1 MSAVVPV
8 RAVTRTTSRA
18 AVAPAIDWHL
28 TLSTQS
34 RSRAAARIHAAS
46 RIYHRA
52 AIQLLP
58 PGRAFDA
65 ADGSILWM
73 LCDALSREFSRL
85 DAAISEVIADIAPTA
100 SNAWRGIFGGDPEE
114 VGAVV
119 ASGRP
124 VTWAELVSRLPASW
138 DSVAITYTQ
147 TSVTPTAAGILR
159 AGTHLVSESGIWCVT
174 IEVRPASS
182 LASAQLT
189 ALRNAVRA
197 AAIPLIPPTCSLRV
211 VIVEV

>member
-8 RAVTRTTSRA
+8 RAVSRTTSRA

-34 RSRAAARIHAAS
+34 RSRAAARVHAAS

-65 ADGSILWM
+65 AEGSVLWM

-100 SNAWRGIFGGDPEE
+100 SNAWHAIFGRDPAE
-114 VGAVV
+114 VGAAV
-119 ASGRP
+119 AAEGP
-124 VTWAELVSRLPASW
+124 VTWAELVSALPDSW
-138 DSVAITYTQ
+138 VGVALSYTQ
-147 TSVTPTAAGILR
+147 GSVTPSTAGVLR
-159 AGTHLVSESGIWCVT
+159 AGQHLTSDRGRWMVWV
-174 IEVRPASS
+174 EVHPASS

-189 ALRNAVRA
+189 ALKAAVRA
-197 AAIPLIPPTCSLRV
+197 AALPLIPPTCSLRV
-211 VIVEV
+211 DIVEV